1 MSKQK
6 NVKLNKQTKIAFEI
20 LAIICL
26 ILLAIAITP
35 KVFQNDTF
43 YTIKI
48 GQSIRQNGI
57 DYKDHYS
64 WHKDLKY
71 LYPHWMYDVITSYI
85 YDYCGGFQGL
95 YIATIAL
102 AVFLGIA
109 LYYTN
114 KKITKNQV
122 IAFLISMFQLY
133 FMENYT
139 AARAQSITFPLFV
152 LTILLI
158 EKLLETG
165 KIRYMVGLVIIPI
178 LIANLHSAVFP
189 FYFILFLPYLGED
202 IVKNFITT
210 PRIRIIH
217 KQILEKQKQIYLD
230 KIKKFEESDVRIE
243 EYKEKIKECDS
254 KIKAENLK
262 IEKYLSKTK
271 DLDNYKLRIATSE
284 NIKKLYIVFIIC
296 LFTGLLTPLKD
307 MPYTYTY
314 RIMKGNTTQAV
325 SEHQPMILINEK
337 KILISYGILLA
348 ILIFTKTKIRLRDLF
363 FLSGLFIL
371 SIMTRR
377 QESMLILFGGIVFAR
392 ILTEFIQR
400 KNPKLLLEIQE
411 YLTTIFGEIGI
422 LIIVLLMSTKMIN
435 PKFTQPYID
444 ETSYPVEASQWIK
457 EKLDYKN
464 IKLFN
469 DYNYGSYLLFEDIPV
484 FIDSRC
490 DLYTPEFNGTYNKN
504 SKKFVGK
511 DIFSDFL
518 NVSQIATWY
527 DNVFKEYGATHVIT
541 GSSSKLNMLISK
553 DPLYNKIYSDKNFV
567 LYERVI
573 NE

>member
-71 LYPHWMYDVITSYI
+71 LYPHWLYDVITSYI

-133 FMENYT
+133 FMGNYT

-444 ETSYPVEASQWIK
+444 ETSYPVEASHWIK

>member
-71 LYPHWMYDVITSYI
+71 LYPHWLYDVITSYI

-114 KKITKNQV
+114 KKIIKNQV

-133 FMENYT
+133 FMGNYT

-444 ETSYPVEASQWIK
+444 ETSYPVEASHWIK

>member
-133 FMENYT
+133 FMGNYT
-139 AARAQSITFPLFV
+139 AARAQSITFPIFV

-444 ETSYPVEASQWIK
+444 ETSYPVEASHWIK

-527 DNVFKEYGATHVIT
+527 NNVFKEYGVTHVIT

-553 DPLYNKIYSDKNFV
+553 EPSYNKIYSDKNFV

>member
-133 FMENYT
+133 FMGNYT

-202 IVKNFITT
+202 IIKNFITT

-527 DNVFKEYGATHVIT
+527 DNVFKEYSATHVIT

-553 DPLYNKIYSDKNFV
+553 DPSYNKIYSDKNFV

>member
-122 IAFLISMFQLY
+122 IALLISMFQLY

-444 ETSYPVEASQWIK
+444 ETSYPVEASHWIK

-527 DNVFKEYGATHVIT
+527 NNVFKEYGVTHVIT

-553 DPLYNKIYSDKNFV
+553 EPSYNKIYSDKNFV

>member
-102 AVFLGIA
+102 AIFLGIA

-133 FMENYT
+133 FMGNYT

-158 EKLLETG
+158 EKLLEAG

-243 EYKEKIKECDS
+243 EYKEKIKECES
-254 KIKAENLK
+254 KIKTENLK

-284 NIKKLYIVFIIC
+284 NIKKLYIVFVIC

-314 RIMKGNTTQAV
+314 RIIKGNTTQAV

-444 ETSYPVEASQWIK
+444 ETSYPVEASHWIK

-469 DYNYGSYLLFEDIPV
+469 DYNYGSYLLFEDILV

>member
-122 IAFLISMFQLY
+122 ISFLISMFQLY
-133 FMENYT
+133 FMGNYT

-243 EYKEKIKECDS
+243 EYKEKIKECES

-422 LIIVLLMSTKMIN
+422 LIIVLLISTKMIN

>member
-133 FMENYT
+133 FMGNYT

-202 IVKNFITT
+202 IVKNFIAT

-337 KILISYGILLA
+337 KILVSYGILLA

-400 KNPKLLLEIQE
+400 KNPKLLLEVQE

-444 ETSYPVEASQWIK
+444 ETSYPVEASHWIK

-484 FIDSRC
+484 CIDSRC

>member
-95 YIATIAL
+95 YIAIIAL
-102 AVFLGIA
+102 AIFLGIA

-133 FMENYT
+133 FMGNYT

-202 IVKNFITT
+202 IIKNFIKT

-217 KQILEKQKQIYLD
+217 KQILEKQKQIYLG

-243 EYKEKIKECDS
+243 EYKAKIKECES
-254 KIKAENLK
+254 KIKAANLK
-262 IEKYLSKTK
+262 IDKYLLKTK
-271 DLDNYKLRIATSE
+271 DLDNHKLRIATSE

-314 RIMKGNTTQAV
+314 RIIKGNTTQSV

-348 ILIFTKTKIRLRDLF
+348 ILIFTKTKIKLRDLF

-377 QESMLILFGGIVFAR
+377 QESMLILFGGMVFAR

-400 KNPKLLLEIQE
+400 KNSKLLLEVQE

-422 LIIVLLMSTKMIN
+422 LIIVLLISTKMIN

-444 ETSYPVEASQWIK
+444 ETSYPVEASYWIK

-469 DYNYGSYLLFEDIPV
+469 DYNYGSYLLFKDIPV

-504 SKKFVGK
+504 SKKFVGR

>member
-133 FMENYT
+133 FMGNYT

-202 IVKNFITT
+202 IIKNFITT

-469 DYNYGSYLLFEDIPV
+469 DYNYGSYLLFDDILV

-527 DNVFKEYGATHVIT
+527 DNVFKEYGVTHVIT

-553 DPLYNKIYSDKNFV
+553 DPLYIKIYSDKNFV

>member
-102 AVFLGIA
+102 AVFLGIS

-133 FMENYT
+133 FMGNYT

-444 ETSYPVEASQWIK
+444 ETSYPVEASHWIK

>member
-102 AVFLGIA
+102 AVFLGIS

-133 FMENYT
+133 FMGNYT

-243 EYKEKIKECDS
+243 EYKEKIKECES

-444 ETSYPVEASQWIK
+444 ETSYPVEASHWIK

-469 DYNYGSYLLFEDIPV
+469 DYNYGSYLFFEDIPV

>member
-133 FMENYT
+133 FMGNYT

-262 IEKYLSKTK
+262 IDKYLSKTK

-444 ETSYPVEASQWIK
+444 ETSYPVEASHWIK

>member
-444 ETSYPVEASQWIK
+444 ETSYPVEASHWIK

-518 NVSQIATWY
+518 NVSQISTWY

>member
-71 LYPHWMYDVITSYI
+71 LYPHWLYDVITSYI

-133 FMENYT
+133 FMGNYT

-189 FYFILFLPYLGED
+189 FFFILFLPYLGED

-444 ETSYPVEASQWIK
+444 ETSYPVEASHWIK

>member
-122 IAFLISMFQLY
+122 IALLISMFQLY
-133 FMENYT
+133 FMGNYT

-202 IVKNFITT
+202 IVKNFIAT

-243 EYKEKIKECDS
+243 EYKEKIKECES
-254 KIKAENLK
+254 KITAENLK

-400 KNPKLLLEIQE
+400 KNPKILLEVQE

-444 ETSYPVEASQWIK
+444 ETSYPVEASHWIK

-527 DNVFKEYGATHVIT
+527 DNVLKEYGATHVIT

-553 DPLYNKIYSDKNFV
+553 DPLYNQIYSDKNFV

>member
-26 ILLAIAITP
+26 ILLAVAITP

-133 FMENYT
+133 FMGNYT

-444 ETSYPVEASQWIK
+444 ETSYPVEASHWIK

-464 IKLFN
+464 IKIFN

>member
-133 FMENYT
+133 FMGNYT

-400 KNPKLLLEIQE
+400 KNPKLLLEVQE

-444 ETSYPVEASQWIK
+444 ETSYPVEASHWIK

-504 SKKFVGK
+504 SKKFLGK

>member
-133 FMENYT
+133 FMGNYT

-377 QESMLILFGGIVFAR
+377 QESMLILFGGIVFSR

-444 ETSYPVEASQWIK
+444 ETSYPVEASHWIK

-541 GSSSKLNMLISK
+541 GISSKLNMLISK

>member
-133 FMENYT
+133 FMGNYT

-444 ETSYPVEASQWIK
+444 ETSYPVEASHWIK

-527 DNVFKEYGATHVIT
+527 NNVFKEYGVTHVIT

-553 DPLYNKIYSDKNFV
+553 EPSYNKIYSDKNFV

>member
-133 FMENYT
+133 FMGNYT

-377 QESMLILFGGIVFAR
+377 QESMLILFGGIVFSR

-444 ETSYPVEASQWIK
+444 ETSYPVEASHWIK

-527 DNVFKEYGATHVIT
+527 DNVFKEYGVTHVIT